1 MTMVLPVATAATTA
15 VDVSCRRLRLRA
27 DIHDPRAWRVRVDR
41 LLAAGR
47 GRWSGRTDFAACPAL
62 RRWGAIGYPPVP
74 DGQVTLFSAVAA
86 AAAGIRMPDA
96 GAPAELSTAV
106 MLLSGCPAVIDRFDP
121 ALALARPGALTLSV
135 FALPA
140 DDLALAR
147 DLAETVLTASGTL
160 VFRRETTVTVPAAA
174 RHAGARHPMPAAAW

>member
-1 MTMVLPVATAATTA
+1 MRAAEASGKKVGWEHGTAMRTEPLAYSGR
-15 VDVSCRRLRLRA
+15 DQVS
-27 DIHDPRAWRVRVDR
+27 PQ
-41 LLAAGR
+41 AGR
-47 GRWSGRTDFAACPAL
+47 A
-62 RRWGAIGYPPVP
+62 RRRGGGIGYPPFP
-74 DGQVTLFSAVAA
+74 DGLVPRSRAGAA

-160 VFRRETTVTVPAAA
+160 AFRRETTVTVPAAA

>member
-1 MTMVLPVATAATTA
+1 M
-15 VDVSCRRLRLRA
+15 
-27 DIHDPRAWRVRVDR
+27 H
-41 LLAAGR
+41 
-47 GRWSGRTDFAACPAL
+47 PAL
-62 RRWGAIGYPPVP
+62 RLWGPMVNPPAP
-74 DGQVTLFSAVAA
+74 DGLDTVFRAGAA

-121 ALALARPGALTLSV
+121 ALARPGALTLSV